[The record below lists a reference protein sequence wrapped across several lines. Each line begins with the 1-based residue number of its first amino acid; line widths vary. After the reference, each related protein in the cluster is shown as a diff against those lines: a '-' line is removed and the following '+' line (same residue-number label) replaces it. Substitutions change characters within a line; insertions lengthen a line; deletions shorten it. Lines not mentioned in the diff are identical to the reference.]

1 MKNVLDHNMGVILW
15 IIAIILF
22 LAIIGLGW
30 DTFFSGVLKGADKI
44 GITPIIKNITDSTK
58 DSLEGVISDSS
69 RNTLE
74 NTLNFHT

>member
-1 MKNVLDHNMGVILW
+1 MGVILW

-30 DTFFSGVLKGADKI
+30 DTFFAGVLKGVDKI

-58 DSLEGVISDSS
+58 ESLEGVISESPK
-69 RNTLE
+69 NTLE
-74 NTLNFHT
+74 NTLNFNT

>member
-1 MKNVLDHNMGVILW
+1 MGVMLW

-30 DTFFSGVLKGADKI
+30 ETFLAGVLKGVDKI
-44 GITPIIKNITDSTK
+44 GVTPIIKNLTDSTR
-58 DSLEGVISDSS
+58 DSLEGVIADSS
-69 RNTLE
+69 RDTIE

>member
-1 MKNVLDHNMGVILW
+1 MGVILW

-30 DTFFSGVLKGADKI
+30 ETFFSGVLKGADKI

-58 DSLEGVISDSS
+58 DSLEDVISDSS

>member
-1 MKNVLDHNMGVILW
+1 MGVILW
-15 IIAIILF
+15 MIAIILF

-30 DTFFSGVLKGADKI
+30 ETFLAGVLNGVDKI
-44 GITPIIKNITDSTK
+44 GITPVIKNITDTTK
-58 DSLEGVISDSS
+58 ESLEGVISDSS

>member
-1 MKNVLDHNMGVILW
+1 MGVILW

-30 DTFFSGVLKGADKI
+30 DTFFAGVLKGVDKI

-58 DSLEGVISDSS
+58 GSLKGVISESPK
-69 RNTLE
+69 NTIE
-74 NTLNFHT
+74 NTLNFNT

>member
-1 MKNVLDHNMGVILW
+1 MGVILW
-15 IIAIILF
+15 MIAIILF

-30 DTFFSGVLKGADKI
+30 ETFVAGVLKGVDKI
-44 GITPIIKNITDSTK
+44 GVTPVIKNITDSTK
-58 DSLEGVISDSS
+58 ESLEGVISDSS